1 MSLDTRMSKTK
12 RVVFAVLWGLL
23 AGASGFLILIIQGL
37 HDAFSGSG
45 PLMNLPFM
53 TLIGLFAVSLV
64 SSLAEVWT
72 MRGEDSSTKARMAM
86 VFAALPP
93 IGLAFL
99 IVSIILFAIA

>member
-1 MSLDTRMSKTK
+1 
-12 RVVFAVLWGLL
+12 
-23 AGASGFLILIIQGL
+23 
-37 HDAFSGSG
+37 
-45 PLMNLPFM
+45 
-53 TLIGLFAVSLV
+53 
-64 SSLAEVWT
+64 